1 MVLLIASALLLLIAC
16 INVANLL
23 LSRATTRQREVAL
36 RRALGASGRRVA
48 FQLLVESGL
57 LALAGGGTGILLAF
71 VLTRTAATSLPGI
84 LGRPGTIH
92 MDGFVIGIALLISLA
107 TGVVFG
113 VVPVLVTRKVPLH
126 SALKQGEARLGGSS
140 GNWLRSVLVGVQV
153 GLSLVLLVGASLL
166 AESLWNLMKQPLGF
180 EPEHLLT
187 VRVVLPWNTRPEA
200 VRNFYND
207 VQQRIENLPGV
218 EAAGQISSPPMT
230 DFHVPG
236 SFDADW
242 LPQVA
247 NQPAISAEN
256 RNIAG
261 DLLAAI
267 GTPLLAGRAFAAAD
281 QSSTVPPVLVNEAL
295 VREFLPKGNPIGHH
309 LLLDGQAHEIVGVVA
324 DVRGVS
330 GAIAAEPGPAV
341 YWPANAN
348 GGWHRYFLVRTNV
361 PPEQV
366 AKSIREQVYQADPWQ
381 SVGEIETMDQ
391 LLSDAV
397 AQPRLNAAVVASFA
411 GIASLLACVGI
422 YGVVSYFAAQRTQE
436 IGVRMALGATRGD
449 ITRLFVRRAMV
460 PAAIGLATGT
470 VVSLAANRL
479 LRSQLY
485 GVQPN
490 DLRLY
495 LASLLVLLAP
505 LLVATLRPAIRAG
518 KTEPMEAL
526 RTE

>member
-1 MVLLIASALLLLIAC
+1 
-16 INVANLL
+16 
-23 LSRATTRQREVAL
+23 
-36 RRALGASGRRVA
+36 
-48 FQLLVESGL
+48 
-57 LALAGGGTGILLAF
+57 
-71 VLTRTAATSLPGI
+71 
-84 LGRPGTIH
+84 
-92 MDGFVIGIALLISLA
+92 MDGIVIGIALLISLA
-107 TGVVFG
+107 TGIVFG
-113 VVPVLVTRKVPLH
+113 VVPVLETRKVQLH

-166 AESLWNLMKQPLGF
+166 AESLWNLTKQPLGF

-187 VRVVLPWNTRPEA
+187 FRLVLPWNTRPEA

-218 EAAGQISSPPMT
+218 EAAGQISAPPMS
-230 DFHVPG
+230 DFHVRG
-236 SFDADW
+236 SYDADW

-261 DLLAAI
+261 NVLVAM
-267 GTPLLAGRAFAAAD
+267 GTPLLAGRAFTAED
-281 QSSTVPPVLVNEAL
+281 QVSTLPPVLVNEAL

-330 GAIAAEPGPAV
+330 GAIAAEPGPVV

-366 AKSIREQVYQADPWQ
+366 AKSIREQVYQADPRQ
-381 SVGEIETMDQ
+381 SVGEIGTMDQ

-411 GIASLLACVGI
+411 GIALLLACVGI
-422 YGVVSYFAAQRTQE
+422 YGVVSYLAAQRTQE

-485 GVQPN
+485 GVQPD

-495 LASLLVLLAP
+495 LASLLVLLVP
-505 LLVATLRPAIRAG
+505 LLVAILRPAIRAG

>member
-1 MVLLIASALLLLIAC
+1 ML
-16 INVANLL
+16 
-23 LSRATTRQREVAL
+23 E
-36 RRALGASGRRVA
+36 
-48 FQLLVESGL
+48 
-57 LALAGGGTGILLAF
+57 
-71 VLTRTAATSLPGI
+71 
-84 LGRPGTIH
+84 
-92 MDGFVIGIALLISLA
+92 
-107 TGVVFG
+107 
-113 VVPVLVTRKVPLH
+113 TRKVQLH
-126 SALKQGEARLGGSS
+126 SALKQGDTRLGGSS

-166 AESLWNLMKQPLGF
+166 ADSLWNLMKQPLGF

-187 VRVVLPWNTRPEA
+187 VRVALPWNTRPEA

-218 EAAGQISSPPMT
+218 EAAGQMSSPPMT
-230 DFHVPG
+230 DFHVRG
-236 SFDADW
+236 SYDADW

-261 DLLAAI
+261 NLLGTL
-267 GTPLLAGRAFAAAD
+267 GTPLLAGRAFAAED
-281 QSSTVPPVLVNEAL
+281 QVSTLPPVLVNEAL

-361 PPEQV
+361 PPEHV
-366 AKSIREQVYQADPWQ
+366 LKSIREQVYQVDPRQ
-381 SVGEIETMDQ
+381 SVGEIGTMDQ

-411 GIASLLACVGI
+411 GIALLLACVGI

-470 VVSLAANRL
+470 VVSLVANRL

-485 GVQPN
+485 GVQPD

-495 LASLLVLLAP
+495 LAALLVLLAP
-505 LLVATLRPAIRAG
+505 LLAATLMPAIRAG
-518 KTEPMEAL
+518 KREPMEAL